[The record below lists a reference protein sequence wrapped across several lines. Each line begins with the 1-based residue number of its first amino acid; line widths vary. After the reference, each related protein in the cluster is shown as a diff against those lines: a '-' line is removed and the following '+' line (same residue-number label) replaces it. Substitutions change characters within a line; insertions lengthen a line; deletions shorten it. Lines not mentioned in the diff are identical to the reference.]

1 MSTSGETADQVV
13 RMTLNGVEVAAKLS
27 GAAAKQVAVM
37 LYAILKDQ
45 KRTKGKIR
53 LSSMLRSGK
62 ELRVFA
68 VQDKDLQKFC
78 EAAKQYG
85 ILYCVLKD
93 KNPLDG
99 MTEIMARAEDA
110 AKINHIFE
118 RFKLATVD
126 MAAVKTE
133 ITKTK
138 TKGAEDI
145 AEPERTAPDKGGDFV
160 DELMKKPSP
169 TPEQA
174 QTQNPTEAR
183 NAKSRQSEPT
193 STPRSKAARGTTDSP
208 ERPSVREELREIRSE
223 QKQKAAQV
231 REEPVTEK
239 PVTKKSP
246 QHKSQSH
253 QAPPKKKSNK
263 TKER

>member
-13 RMTLNGVEVAAKLS
+13 RMTLGGVEVAAKLS

-145 AEPERTAPDKGGDFV
+145 AEPERTAPDKGVG
-160 DELMKKPSP
+160 
-169 TPEQA
+169 
-174 QTQNPTEAR
+174 
-183 NAKSRQSEPT
+183 
-193 STPRSKAARGTTDSP
+193 
-208 ERPSVREELREIRSE
+208 
-223 QKQKAAQV
+223 
-231 REEPVTEK
+231 
-239 PVTKKSP
+239 
-246 QHKSQSH
+246 
-253 QAPPKKKSNK
+253 
-263 TKER
+263 

>member
-1 MSTSGETADQVV
+1 MNTSGEAADQVV

-53 LSSMLRSGK
+53 LSNMLRSGK

-93 KNPLDG
+93 KNPVDG
-99 MTEIMARAEDA
+99 MTEIMAKAEDA

-126 MAAVKTE
+126 MASIKTE
-133 ITKTK
+133 IEKTLAK
-138 TKGAEDI
+138 ATDI
-145 AEPERTAPDKGGDFV
+145 PEPERTSAEKGRDEQFV
-160 DELMKKPSP
+160 DQLLSP
-169 TPEQA
+169 APTKEVA
-174 QTQNPTEAR
+174 HTENPTMAPPT
-183 NAKSRQSEPT
+183 KSRQSEPT
-193 STPRSKAARGTTDSP
+193 LPPSGKAAKGTPDTP
-208 ERPSVREELREIRSE
+208 ERPSVREELRSIRAE
-223 QKQKAAQV
+223 QRKEAAPT
-231 REEPVTEK
+231 REEPARDSSK
-239 PVTKKSP
+239 PQRSA
-246 QHKSQSH
+246 QHK
-253 QAPPKKKSNK
+253 APKSKKPK
-263 TKER
+263 TKTAKER

>member
-1 MSTSGETADQVV
+1 MNTSGEAADQVV

-45 KRTKGKIR
+45 KRTKGKMR

-99 MTEIMARAEDA
+99 MTEIMAKAEDA

-126 MAAVKTE
+126 MASVKTE

-145 AEPERTAPDKGGDFV
+145 PEPERTAPDRSEDFV

-169 TPEQA
+169 TAEQA

-183 NAKSRQSEPT
+183 NAKSPQCPKTRPQGVLT
-193 STPRSKAARGTTDSP
+193 LRRSVP
-208 ERPSVREELREIRSE
+208 PSVRSYAASGRSRSRRRLRRGMSAAVRAKPHSRKPRSTNSPGARKPKR
-223 QKQKAAQV
+223 QRRDKA
-231 REEPVTEK
+231 
-239 PVTKKSP
+239 
-246 QHKSQSH
+246 
-253 QAPPKKKSNK
+253 
-263 TKER
+263 

>member
-1 MSTSGETADQVV
+1 MGTSGETADQVV
-13 RMTLNGVEVAAKLS
+13 KMTLEGVEVAARLS
-27 GAAAKQVAVM
+27 GSAAKQVAVL

-45 KRTKGKIR
+45 KRTKGKVR
-53 LSSMLRSGK
+53 LTNMLRSGK

-68 VQDKDLQKFC
+68 VQDKDLQRFC

-93 KNPLDG
+93 KNPVDG

-133 ITKTK
+133 IQKAK
-138 TKGAEDI
+138 EKGADI
-145 AEPERTAPDKGGDFV
+145 PEPERSPAEKAKDDNFVEALMAPA
-160 DELMKKPSP
+160 PNP
-169 TPEQA
+169 TKEA
-174 QTQNPTEAR
+174 AHTENPTEAR

-193 STPRSKAARGTTDSP
+193 SAPKEKAARGTSDEP
-208 ERPSVREELREIRSE
+208 ERSRPSVRQELKDIRAE
-223 QKQKAAQV
+223 QRQTADEAKRGTPAKDKPAQHKA
-231 REEPVTEK
+231 PTEK
-239 PVTKKSP
+239 PKTKS
-246 QHKSQSH
+246 
-253 QAPPKKKSNK
+253 

>member
-1 MSTSGETADQVV
+1 MNTSGEAADQVV

-45 KRTKGKIR
+45 KRTKGKMR

-99 MTEIMARAEDA
+99 MTEIMAKAEDA

-126 MAAVKTE
+126 MASVKTE

-145 AEPERTAPDKGGDFV
+145 PEPERTAPDRSEDFV

-169 TPEQA
+169 TAEQA

-193 STPRSKAARGTTDSP
+193 SMPKDKAARGTDASP
-208 ERPSVREELREIRSE
+208 ERPSVREELRSIQSE
-223 QKQKAAQV
+223 QKQKAAQT
-231 REEPVTEK
+231 RDERGGQSKTTQQK
-239 PVTKKSP
+239 TA
-246 QHKSQSH
+246 QHKQPRS
-253 QAPPKKKSNK
+253 KKTKK

>member
-1 MSTSGETADQVV
+1 MNTSGEAAEQVV
-13 RMTLNGVEVAAKLS
+13 RMTLNGVEVAAKLTGS
-27 GAAAKQVAVM
+27 AAKEIAVL
-37 LYAILKDQ
+37 LYAILNDQ
-45 KRTKGKIR
+45 KKTHGKIR
-53 LSSMLRSGK
+53 LTSMLKSGK

-93 KNPLDG
+93 KNPQDG
-99 MTEIMARAEDA
+99 LTEIMARAEDA

-126 MAAVKTE
+126 MAAIKTE
-133 ITKTK
+133 IERNQTKA
-138 TKGAEDI
+138 AE
-145 AEPERTAPDKGGDFV
+145 EMQVPERTAPEQGDDFI

-169 TPEQA
+169 TAEQA

-193 STPRSKAARGTTDSP
+193 STPKDKAARGTSEPTQ
-208 ERPSVREELREIRSE
+208 RPSVREELRSIRSE
-223 QKQKAAQV
+223 QKQKAADT
-231 REEPVTEK
+231 REDRSSDRPSAGSKAPRQTTHQQPASRKK
-239 PVTKKSP
+239 PK
-246 QHKSQSH
+246 
-253 QAPPKKKSNK
+253 K

>member
-13 RMTLNGVEVAAKLS
+13 RMTLGGVEVAAKLS

-133 ITKTK
+133 MRNRYRS
-138 TKGAEDI
+138 GSCRR
-145 AEPERTAPDKGGDFV
+145 PHP
-160 DELMKKPSP
+160 P
-169 TPEQA
+169 T
-174 QTQNPTEAR
+174 
-183 NAKSRQSEPT
+183 
-193 STPRSKAARGTTDSP
+193 
-208 ERPSVREELREIRSE
+208 IR
-223 QKQKAAQV
+223 
-231 REEPVTEK
+231 
-239 PVTKKSP
+239 
-246 QHKSQSH
+246 
-253 QAPPKKKSNK
+253 
-263 TKER
+263 